1 MIRLKNQSKAIPR
14 AQDTSIAVYNSNIS
28 KNHCGTFRD
37 FLELVAGH
45 RKLMDFT
52 AKPFLLRAKKPSQPR
67 DRKLS
72 DYHRVGLKMAE
83 NKEINKNAVN
93 RTLKM
98 LIELISSAF

>member
-1 MIRLKNQSKAIPR
+1 MIRLKIQSKAIPT
-14 AQDTSIAVYNSNIS
+14 AQDTSNAVYDTNIL

-52 AKPFLLRAKKPSQPR
+52 AKPFLPRAKEPSQPL

-93 RTLKM
+93 RTLK
-98 LIELISSAF
+98 LLTELASSAF